1 MREPFP
7 ALACAGRSLA
17 YLKAHWRHALVLGWP
32 WYAGAVLVAVLTPS
46 GAAGEIALRLAT
58 LLAASVLGAA
68 WSRHV
73 LLNERI
79 GGPARLDRAA
89 LRVLGWNLMLGLIA
103 VIPPSAAVAMAP
115 ITGATGP
122 FLVAAL
128 VLSALWVATRLALA
142 LPLAACG
149 EGIGA
154 AARAWLVTGRTGW
167 RLPFG
172 WLALLLVLF
181 ALGFVAFGVIGSIE
195 GVLRSPGSDPDPR
208 VARVAGVVLQAVAVP
223 ALIGYAAFAL
233 DALGAAPRAKG
244 GPLPASAAPGSR

>member
-1 MREPFP
+1 MPEPFP
-7 ALACAGRSLA
+7 ALACAGNALA
-17 YLKAHWRHALVLGWP
+17 HLRAHGRDAIRLGWP
-32 WYAGAVLVAVLTPS
+32 WYGGAVLVAVLTPP
-46 GAAGEIALRLAT
+46 GAAGEIALRVAT

-73 LLNERI
+73 LCGERT

-89 LRVLGWNLMLGLIA
+89 LKVLGWNLILGVVAI
-103 VIPPSAAVAMAP
+103 VPPNAAMALAP
-115 ITGATGP
+115 VSGAAGP

-128 VLSALWVATRLALA
+128 LLSALWIATRLALA

-149 EGIGA
+149 AGIGA
-154 AARAWLVTGRTGW
+154 AARAWLVTARAGW

-181 ALGFVAFGVIGSIE
+181 ALGFVALAVIGSIE
-195 GVLRSPGSDPDPR
+195 GVFRSAGSDPDPR
-208 VARVAGVVLQAVAVP
+208 VARAAGVVLQWAAVP

-233 DALGAAPRAKG
+233 EALGAASRAG
-244 GPLPASAAPGSR
+244 AAPAGVSAAPGSR